1 MTESEVDVPSD
12 EVIEQSLHRIV
23 REAISKEE
31 DITINLARSRAE
43 KDLALEH
50 GFFKDSV
57 AWKARSKEI
66 INRAVEESASPEKPK
81 KNISAK
87 AGAKRKSEEKQPPKK
102 RVKKSDEVLSHDV
115 VEQSDDSGA
124 EKSRVEKD
132 VTTKSED
139 YSDAEHAVSKPAS
152 EKPNGLN
159 EAAAE
164 DDSSDLSSVIDDP
177 KPKQKRQKKPAPSMS
192 TKPRMKPE
200 QTSKNESSVGDVKLN
215 SSKPVA
221 KNGSKAATSQS
232 PDEEEIKR
240 LQSQLLKCGV
250 RKLWHRELSGYST
263 ARAKISR
270 LKIMLEDVG
279 MTGRFSAEKAKQ
291 IKEQRELEAELEAA
305 KEFNEK
311 WGDGDDQD
319 GEEPTGG
326 TEVVAQRR
334 RPKGLVDLG
343 DSDDGDDSD

>member
-1 MTESEVDVPSD
+1 MSDSEADVPSD
-12 EVIEQSLHRIV
+12 KLIEQSLHRIV

-31 DITINLARSRAE
+31 DITINLARARAE
-43 KDLALEH
+43 KDLGLEES
-50 GFFKDSV
+50 FFKDSI

-66 INRAVEESASPEKPK
+66 INRAVEASASPERPK
-81 KNISAK
+81 KTAPAK
-87 AGAKRKSEEKQPPKK
+87 AGAKRKSEEKQPVRK
-102 RVKKSDEVLSHDV
+102 RIKKSDGILSHDV
-115 VEQSDDSGA
+115 VEQSDDSNA
-124 EKSRVEKD
+124 EETRV
-132 VTTKSED
+132 TKEITPTGENH
-139 YSDAEHAVSKPAS
+139 SDAEHAVGKPAS
-152 EKPNGLN
+152 ETPNGHN

-177 KPKQKRQKKPAPSMS
+177 KPKQKRQKKPVPSTS
-192 TKPRMKPE
+192 TKTRTKPE
-200 QTSKNESSVGDVKLN
+200 QTSKDESSVGDVKLN
-215 SSKPVA
+215 SSRPAA
-221 KNGSKAATSQS
+221 KNGSKTATSLS

-263 ARAKISR
+263 AKAKISR
-270 LKIMLEDVG
+270 LRIMLEDVG

-291 IKEQRELEAELEAA
+291 IKEQRELDAELEAA

-311 WGDGDDQD
+311 WGDGDEQD
-319 GEEPTGG
+319 EDEPRGE
-326 TEVVAQRR
+326 TEVVAQQR

>member
-1 MTESEVDVPSD
+1 MSGSEADMPSD

-23 REAISKEE
+23 REAISKGG

-43 KDLALEH
+43 KDLGLEES
-50 GFFKDSV
+50 FFKDSV

-66 INRAVEESASPEKPK
+66 INRAVEASASPEKPK
-81 KNISAK
+81 KTVPAK
-87 AGAKRKSEEKQPPKK
+87 AGAKRKSEGKQPVRK
-102 RVKKSDEVLSHDV
+102 RVKKSDEVLSRDV

-139 YSDAEHAVSKPAS
+139 HSDAEHAVDKLAS
-152 EKPNGLN
+152 ERPNGHG

-177 KPKQKRQKKPAPSMS
+177 KPKKKRQKQPAPSTS
-192 TKPRMKPE
+192 TKSRTK
-200 QTSKNESSVGDVKLN
+200 SKSASKDEPSAEIVKLT
-215 SSKPVA
+215 SSKSA
-221 KNGSKAATSQS
+221 ANNASKTATRLS

-240 LQSQLLKCGV
+240 LQSQLLRCGV

-270 LKIMLEDVG
+270 LRIMLEDVG
-279 MTGRFSAEKAKQ
+279 MTGRFRAE
-291 IKEQRELEAELEAA
+291 
-305 KEFNEK
+305 
-311 WGDGDDQD
+311 G
-319 GEEPTGG
+319 TGG
-326 TEVVAQRR
+326 
-334 RPKGLVDLG
+334 
-343 DSDDGDDSD
+343 